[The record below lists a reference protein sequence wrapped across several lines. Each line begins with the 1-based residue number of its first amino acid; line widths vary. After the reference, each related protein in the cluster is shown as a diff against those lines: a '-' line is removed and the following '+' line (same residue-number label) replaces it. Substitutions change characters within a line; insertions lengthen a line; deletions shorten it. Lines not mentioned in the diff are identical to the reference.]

1 MVPAFIIPTKGF
13 DHRFI
18 AGQGNNAVYLIWPYD
33 IASRYFAV
41 SLIATVDYNCQRNG
55 FNDARADAY
64 GRIWT
69 GEFHVFV
76 LKALANID
84 NMSNVTS

>member
-1 MVPAFIIPTKGF
+1 MMPAFIIPTKGF

-18 AGQGNNAVYLIWPYD
+18 AGLGTNAVYLIWPYD
-33 IASRYFAV
+33 IASSYFAG
-41 SLIATVDYNCQRNG
+41 SLIATVDYNCQGNV

-69 GEFHVFV
+69 GESYVFV

-84 NMSNVTS
+84 NMSNVKS